1 MPPHDDTAQA
11 AAREIGFDADAVL
24 ARDSRVVLDPNF
36 LAALHGELARELGP
50 EQTATT
56 LLQMGF
62 LHGLQDVS
70 RALAATAD
78 ARPDAS
84 AVSLALPL
92 RMPCRSRGAP
102 GAPGAICVEG
112 AWPDRHE
119 ASAYLARVGR
129 RPASFAQ
136 RAEGERR
143 PSGVVCYLSAG
154 YTSGWLSGA
163 FDADLIAVETSCCAS
178 GHAVCG
184 FEAREA
190 SEWSSCGDPRA
201 ARSLAALPFAA
212 LRTLVRERL
221 TRDPEKALP
230 EEKAAPAGMDRDAAA
245 VHIWGPVMVL
255 PYAGPNETLSALEL
269 LSRDSA
275 ASAVSVIVVDLGGA
289 IVDEAFGAL
298 ALEQL
303 VQTAEGWGA
312 EVIFV
317 DPSPLSERVL
327 GDLDH
332 PPLLVEKGLEAAV
345 ALAFQIARSQRRS
358 V

>member
-1 MPPHDDTAQA
+1 MPPHDDGPHT

-62 LHGLQDVS
+62 LHGLQDVT

-78 ARPDAS
+78 ARPERPVHAI
-84 AVSLALPL
+84 AHAL
-92 RMPCRSRGAP
+92 RMPCQSREISGAT
-102 GAPGAICVEG
+102 GAICVEG

-119 ASAYLARVGR
+119 ASAYLSALGS
-129 RPASFAQ
+129 RPES
-136 RAEGERR
+136 
-143 PSGVVCYLSAG
+143 VCYLSAG

-163 FDADLIAVETSCCAS
+163 FDADLIAVETSCCAT
-178 GHAVCG
+178 GQHVCQ
-184 FEAREA
+184 FVAREA
-190 SEWSSCGDPRA
+190 AEWTSRGDPRA
-201 ARSLAALPFAA
+201 ARSLAALPFPA
-212 LRTLVRERL
+212 LRALVRGRFSHV
-221 TRDPEKALP
+221 PENAPP
-230 EEKAAPAGMDRDAAA
+230 EEIAIPGGMDRDAAA

-255 PYAGPNETLSALEL
+255 PYAGPNETISALEL
-269 LSRDSA
+269 LSRDPA
-275 ASAVSVIVVDLGGA
+275 ASSVSVIVVDLGGA
-289 IVDEAFGAL
+289 IIDEAFGAL

-317 DPSPLSERVL
+317 DPSPLSERAL
-327 GDLDH
+327 ADLEH

>member
-1 MPPHDDTAQA
+1 VRRD
-11 AAREIGFDADAVL
+11 RFDADAVL

-36 LAALHGELARELGP
+36 LAALHGELARELDP
-50 EQTATT
+50 EQTAAT

-62 LHGLQDVS
+62 LHGLQDAT

-78 ARPDAS
+78 ARSDEQTEN
-84 AVSLALPL
+84 LALPL
-92 RMPCRSRGAP
+92 RMPCRSRAP
-102 GAPGAICVEG
+102 DVSGAICIEG
-112 AWPDRHE
+112 AWPDHHE
-119 ASAYLARVGR
+119 AAAHVSALGR
-129 RPASFAQ
+129 DAGNPDAVA
-136 RAEGERR
+136 A
-143 PSGVVCYLSAG
+143 VCYLSAG

-163 FDADLIAVETSCCAS
+163 FDADLLAVETSCSARE
-178 GHAVCG
+178 GHDCQFV
-184 FEAREA
+184 AREA
-190 SEWSSCGDPRA
+190 CQWRSQQDPRA

-212 LRTLVRERL
+212 LRALVRERCA
-221 TRDPEKALP
+221 RDPEHALP
-230 EEKAAPAGMDRDAAA
+230 AERSHPARMERDAAA

-269 LSRDSA
+269 LSRDPS

-317 DPSPLSERVL
+317 DPSPLSDRAL
-327 GDLDH
+327 ADLDH
-332 PPLLVEKGLEAAV
+332 PPLLVEKGLEEAV

>member
-1 MPPHDDTAQA
+1 MSSPPDQA
-11 AAREIGFDADAVL
+11 AKAAAHEICFDAEAVL

-50 EQTATT
+50 EQTAET

-62 LHGLQDVS
+62 LHGLQDIT

-78 ARPDAS
+78 ARPDARG
-84 AVSLALPL
+84 VSLALPL
-92 RMPCRSRGAP
+92 RMPCRSREISGAP
-102 GAPGAICVEG
+102 GGICVEG

-119 ASAYLARVGR
+119 ASAYLSALGS
-129 RPASFAQ
+129 RPES
-136 RAEGERR
+136 
-143 PSGVVCYLSAG
+143 VCYLSAG

-163 FDADLIAVETSCCAS
+163 FDADLIAVETSCCAT
-178 GHAVCG
+178 GQHVCQ
-184 FEAREA
+184 FVACEAA
-190 SEWSSCGDPRA
+190 EWTSRGDPRA
-201 ARSLAALPFAA
+201 ARSLAALPFPA
-212 LRTLVRERL
+212 LRAVVRNRFASDREN
-221 TRDPEKALP
+221 PLP
-230 EEKAAPAGMDRDAAA
+230 EEINLPGAMDRDAAA
-245 VHIWGPVMVL
+245 VHLWGPVMVL

-269 LSRDSA
+269 LSRDPA

-289 IVDEAFGAL
+289 IIDEAFGAL

-317 DPSPLSERVL
+317 DPSPLSERAL
-327 GDLDH
+327 ADLEH